1 MWAASAWGQSFPC
14 GQQTEGDSLLC
25 TDTAPGALEPS
36 ASLTNSSLQ
45 LYRPGAA
52 VHRCRNEGIK
62 KSAGCPR
69 PQSEQEA
76 KPAHWPRRWL
86 GTTTARSFSSRSPA
100 QGHPAQRT
108 QVCLVSKACGD
119 SQPACCFRG
128 HAFCLWTPRH
138 EPGASSLCTE
148 RVHLLSDVHPS
159 GPNAWARLHPA
170 LGRTLGNLG
179 WADGKTL
186 PFSVPS
192 AGAKSRMVPLSLT
205 KAG

>member
-1 MWAASAWGQSFPC
+1 MWAASAWGPSFPC

-25 TDTAPGALEPS
+25 TDTAPGTLEPS

-76 KPAHWPRRWL
+76 KPARWPRRWL

-128 HAFCLWTPRH
+128 HAFCLWMPRH